1 MIGKNLHLHPVYAM
15 HGVFGH
21 DVRPWEGAEMTGS
34 ISDFE
39 DLDKQG
45 HGVTLASLSM
55 QPCFAFSFLNWQKG
69 VDFKLQAL
77 KYRHTNSY
85 VAMVRDRDSGS
96 VVADSITG
104 QPRITYIP
112 SAFDRS
118 HAMVGLAALAKIL
131 YLQGAREIH
140 AGLAG
145 LRPFIRDTSSM
156 DSTSVDDPLFS
167 QWLTDM
173 QKHGNR
179 PPETVCTSAHQ
190 MGSNRMSATAK
201 DGVVDERGQVWGVK
215 NLYVSDASVLP
226 SAVGTHPMVS
236 IMAVSEWISRGIVK
250 EMVDA
255 ASQKRVS

>member
-1 MIGKNLHLHPVYAM
+1 
-15 HGVFGH
+15 
-21 DVRPWEGAEMTGS
+21 MTGS

-69 VDFKLQAL
+69 VDFRLQAL
-77 KYRHTNSY
+77 KYRHTNSC

-96 VVADSITG
+96 VVADPVTG
-104 QPRITYIP
+104 QPRITYVP
-112 SAFDRS
+112 SSFDRS
-118 HAMVGLAALAKIL
+118 HAMIGLAALAKIL
-131 YLQGAREIH
+131 YVHGAREIH

-145 LRPFIRDTSSM
+145 LRPFIRDASM
-156 DSTSVDDPLFS
+156 PDNASMEDDPLFS
-167 QWLTDM
+167 QWLADM

-215 NLYVSDASVLP
+215 DLYVSDASVLP

-236 IMAVSEWISRGIVK
+236 IMAVSEWISRKIVT
-250 EMVDA
+250 EMADSA
-255 ASQKRVS
+255 MSETE